1 MMSKYIY
8 RLNHSIFNSLP
19 QDKILDWFKLKAFAD
34 NNISVAKMMI
44 SPCDRVENNVGRG
57 ENSGY
62 KYTFFSHDV
71 FKRLIPQIQ

>member
-1 MMSKYIY
+1 M
-8 RLNHSIFNSLP
+8 FNSLP

-44 SPCDRVENNVGRG
+44 SPCDRVENIVGRG

-62 KYTFFSHDV
+62 QYTFFPHDV